1 MPLQKPTHKKPREV
15 IEYYEEC
22 TWLGNDTPMFQNDKV
37 SVFQDKY
44 PVIKGHLL
52 FVPKTLE
59 HVNIVHCFAGAYN
72 WGNKGVEDGDFE
84 AYNIGYNNGAVAG
97 QSVFWPHIHLIPRRK
112 GDVEN
117 PKGGVRHVI
126 PRKGNY

>member
-44 PVIKGHLL
+44 PVIKAIYYL
-52 FVPKTLE
+52 FQKKMTLIML
-59 HVNIVHCFAGAYN
+59 V
-72 WGNKGVEDGDFE
+72 K
-84 AYNIGYNNGAVAG
+84 
-97 QSVFWPHIHLIPRRK
+97 HINLHFNMVK
-112 GDVEN
+112 KE
-117 PKGGVRHVI
+117 
-126 PRKGNY
+126 

>member
-44 PVIKGHLL
+44 PVIKGHLFL
-52 FVPKTLE
+52 S
-59 HVNIVHCFAGAYN
+59 
-72 WGNKGVEDGDFE
+72 KGFK
-84 AYNIGYNNGAVAG
+84 
-97 QSVFWPHIHLIPRRK
+97 PRYRL
-112 GDVEN
+112 DAPNFLVL
-117 PKGGVRHVI
+117 
-126 PRKGNY
+126 